1 VRERKIVRKN
11 HENMQFMRER
21 KREAR
26 LITQVITI
34 STVIPL
40 LNSKFIRIPL
50 FITMINLINIAILM
64 ALLLR

>member
-1 VRERKIVRKN
+1 
-11 HENMQFMRER
+11 MQFMRER